1 MPGLGHVHGCCRSKW
16 HSGFGVSLITTFTEA
31 LMPHTH
37 TRTSTYTWAK
47 TYTQAHTPMHS
58 HTPTEAHTRANI
70 RKYTNICTHTQST
83 FTSRCKWYTNVRSVV
98 DLQLGGNRCVLFWAR
113 CMMGKFILENRWF
126 QFQLLGTRLRCWQSK
141 RQVSSVVNIH
151 WKRELWWYMVCRVY
165 ASKFDAFQT
174 MNFHVSFLFIYFF
187 KE

>member
-1 MPGLGHVHGCCRSKW
+1 MTLRVWSKPDYYFHW
-16 HSGFGVSLITTFTEA
+16 SINAT
-31 LMPHTH
+31 HTH
-37 TRTSTYTWAK
+37 TCA
-47 TYTQAHTPMHS
+47 QAHTHEHK
-58 HTPTEAHTRANI
+58 HTHKHTHPCTHTHPRRHTHTLANI
-70 RKYTNICTHTQST
+70 RTYTNICTHTHTHWALSPADVNDMQMA
-83 FTSRCKWYTNVRSVV
+83 VRSVV

-141 RQVSSVVNIH
+141 RQVSSVVKIH
-151 WKRELWWYMVCRVY
+151 WKQELWWYMVCRVY

-174 MNFHVSFLFIYFF
+174 MNFHVSFLFFIFF